1 MAQDMTDLVSKRDY
15 DASQAEIADLRKR
28 LEAANEAKVT
38 EQVSALNKTIA
49 SRDEEIKTLKT
60 EVENSKASKAD
71 TQKALDASKA
81 EVDGLKTKLTEAE
94 TKIAEHA
101 KTVVRANRISALVDK
116 GVEKAEAEKIV
127 DSSVAANDELFNVI
141 LDTHAKLV
149 EANKKAAE
157 AAAKVMPDDE
167 KDKDKKKKTEKQAA
181 QADEQKLDE
190 AKKDEEVPL
199 SSSASAD
206 TETDVVVA
214 GLAEFLTQQ
223 RKIESKNK
231 K

>member
-49 SRDEEIKTLKT
+49 SRDDEIKTLKT
-60 EVENSKASKAD
+60 EIENTKASKAD

-81 EVDGLKTKLTEAE
+81 EVDGLKTKLTDAE

-101 KTVVRANRISALVDK
+101 KSVTRANRISALVDK

-127 DSSVAANDELFNVI
+127 DSSVAANDELFSVI

-157 AAAKVMPDDE
+157 AAAKVTPDDE

-190 AKKDEEVPL
+190 AKPTEEAPL